1 MLQAEKPAGC
11 DSNWTSVRASFLTR
25 PCQAHQYLL
34 MRTLA
39 DEGEGQNL
47 PPEAVRQLASAAT
60 RLSFPVPSAGGKL
73 HIYLLLSV
81 DTQQL
86 VVVRKSTRNTWSNM
100 HEVL

>member
-1 MLQAEKPAGC
+1 MPAGC
-11 DSNWTSVRASFLTR
+11 DSNCTSVYASFLTR

-60 RLSFPVPSAGGKL
+60 RLSFPVPSAEGSF
-73 HIYLLLSV
+73 IYIPLTV
-81 DTQQL
+81 CGYTAARGCEKVYQEYM
-86 VVVRKSTRNTWSNM
+86 VKYA
-100 HEVL
+100 